1 MNGKGKGPEKGRN
14 LTKYRKEYERIFRP
28 RNPDSNRGGI
38 RHRVVRTESDRGG
51 YSQVTYETNENC
63 C

>member
-14 LTKYRKEYERIFRP
+14 LTKYRQEYERIFRP
-28 RNPDSNRGGI
+28 KPANPDRGGV
-38 RHRVVRTESDRGG
+38 RHRVVSSKSDRRG